1 MSISELDPRKIITG
15 KDSRIFVG
23 IGDDLPTFLAEA
35 ASWTAS
41 LNFTNAEVQP
51 LMSMVSVAVPASVSI
66 SITLEEIVVRDDVM
80 LEPLIT
86 ALRRGIVPWFT
97 INSQLNRPLD
107 DQEEFI
113 TFSQCVPDGSVD
125 LLNLQPGEIVRRA
138 WNLRGNMLPQYQK
151 LFAYDGQIN
160 SEYTHYQG

>member
-41 LNFTNAEVQP
+41 LSFTNAEVQP

-86 ALRRGIVPWFT
+86 ALRRGITPWFT
-97 INSQLNRPLD
+97 INSQINRPLD
-107 DQEEFI
+107 DQEEYI
-113 TFSQCVPDGSVD
+113 TFSQCVPDGSID
-125 LLNLQPGEIVRRA
+125 LLNLQPGEIIRRT
-138 WNLRGNMLPQYQK
+138 WNLRGNMLPQNQK

>member
-41 LNFTNAEVQP
+41 LSFTNAEVQP

-86 ALRRGIVPWFT
+86 ALRRGITPWFT
-97 INSQLNRPLD
+97 RFPLW
-107 DQEEFI
+107 I
-113 TFSQCVPDGSVD
+113 
-125 LLNLQPGEIVRRA
+125 LA
-138 WNLRGNMLPQYQK
+138 M
-151 LFAYDGQIN
+151 LFAITALTPRYIGLMAACSREDPWP
-160 SEYTHYQG
+160 